1 MSWQEWLLSL
11 PIDWMLFVSAF
22 VSATLFPGG
31 SEALL
36 TASVLAS
43 PEAADWIRYT
53 LIASAGNT
61 LGSMSSW
68 VIGRFLPERKTSN
81 RALALFDRYGQWVLL
96 FAWLPV
102 IGDAFPLIAGWRRI
116 PSAAYRNRQNSTLC
130 LCCYACASGQRLA
143 LSEKRFKPILDTRW
157 NSPIPHFWLF
167 LF

>member
-1 MSWQEWLLSL
+1 
-11 PIDWMLFVSAF
+11 MLFVSAF

-116 PSAAYRNRQNSTLC
+116 PWGISLLLIAIGKTARF
-130 LCCYACASGQRLA
+130 AFVVMLA
-143 LSEKRFKPILDTRW
+143 LLAKG
-157 NSPIPHFWLF
+157 WL
-167 LF
+167 